1 MASGKFVG
9 QSNVVLDEWFG
20 GVPVVKPTVWYM
32 TLWSVIPNKNGG
44 GTEIT
49 DDPDYPRIE
58 VANDSDMWPAPVNGR
73 KGNAE
78 EIEMDQY
85 IGGSNVTCV
94 AAALVDTDTGPFT
107 YGVFGHLKT
116 PVIIRNGQTRFF
128 PVGGVQLIE
137 A

>member
-1 MASGKFVG
+1 MASGKFVE

-32 TLWSVIPNKNGG
+32 TLWSAVPNKNGG

-73 KGNAE
+73 KSNGE
-78 EIEMDQY
+78 EIEMTQALDDLGQ
-85 IGGSNVTCV
+85 CV
-94 AAALVDTDTGPFT
+94 AAALVDTETGPFT

-116 PVIIRNGQTRFF
+116 PVVIRNGQTRFF
-128 PVGGVQLIE
+128 PVGAVQLIE

>member
-1 MASGKFVG
+1 MASGKFVE

-32 TLWSVIPNKNGG
+32 ALFSVVPNKNGG

-58 VANDSDMWPAPVNGR
+58 VANDTDMWPAPLNGR
-73 KGNAE
+73 KSNGE
-78 EIEMDQY
+78 EIEMATALDDL
-85 IGGSNVTCV
+85 GTCV
-94 AAALVDTDTGPFT
+94 AAALVDAETGPFT

-116 PVIIRNGQTRFF
+116 PVVIRNGQTRFF